1 MFNHADLFLN
11 KYKRPVVYPAKIHAA
26 RKRPDGDD
34 VVTLRKRPK
43 ADQFALGIIQSQV
56 QGRCPALSALGS
68 FTRSID
74 PIRLIENPEFRAI
87 ERAPNKSMTP
97 VVGETVDVTVAG
109 L

>member
-56 QGRCPALSALGS
+56 QGRMSRAFALAVSREVLIRSGS
-68 FTRSID
+68 LKTRNSG
-74 PIRLIENPEFRAI
+74 N
-87 ERAPNKSMTP
+87 
-97 VVGETVDVTVAG
+97 
-109 L
+109 